1 MRPSED
7 ISRAMS
13 EHGDA
18 VWRAC
23 VAYVPACDAEDAL
36 QNTFLK
42 YAMHDQDFSSAEH
55 EKAWLL
61 RVQSTNAK
69 TH

>member
-1 MRPSED
+1 
-7 ISRAMS
+7 MS

-23 VAYVPACDAEDAL
+23 AAYVPAYDAEDAL

-61 RVQSTNAK
+61 RVAINE
-69 TH
+69 